1 MRWIHKIS
9 NWFVGIGI
17 LVYLVFALSFTESR
31 MDGQK
36 VSGISVEIKN
46 LDEVDF
52 VGREEVIQTLKDYRV
67 RITNEPIDSINKAY
81 VKERVMDIPQVR
93 NVEVFFTPDGLFHIK
108 IWQRIPVMRV
118 ITDKLSYYLDREG
131 EILPVSSRFSA
142 RVPVF
147 TGNIEMNKIN
157 EGLFELA
164 SYLNSDPFW
173 DAQIDQVQVWSLRN
187 IELVPRIG
195 DHKIFIGD
203 SEGLEWKFRKLR
215 ALYETALPVVGWN
228 CYESIDLRF
237 GDQVVCKRK
246 SEL

>member
-9 NWFVGIGI
+9 NWLVGIGI
-17 LVYLVFALSFTESR
+17 LVYLVFALSFTESK

-46 LDEVDF
+46 LDVVDF
-52 VGREEVIQTLKDYRV
+52 VGKEEVIQTLKDYRV

-93 NVEVFFTPDGLFHIK
+93 NAEVFFTPDGLFHIK

-131 EILPVSSRFSA
+131 EIMPVSSRFSA

-147 TGNIEMNKIN
+147 TGNINMSMIN

-173 DAQIDQVQVWSLRN
+173 DAQIDQIQVWSLRN

-195 DHKIFIGD
+195 DHKIFIGN
-203 SEGLEWKFRKLR
+203 SEDLEWKFRKLR